1 MAACQEAG
9 GQPGQWRT
17 AEFCP
22 AVDCTPAGREWRE
35 CGSGQSPKCG
45 SVGEVEEE
53 GVGQGAGQGAGQF
66 CIAGCYCPWG
76 LRLHNDRPVEF
87 KMICFIT

>member
-1 MAACQEAG
+1 MSACQEAG

-53 GVGQGAGQGAGQF
+53 GV
-66 CIAGCYCPWG
+66 
-76 LRLHNDRPVEF
+76 VEEEDDEGGG
-87 KMICFIT
+87 TGPQ